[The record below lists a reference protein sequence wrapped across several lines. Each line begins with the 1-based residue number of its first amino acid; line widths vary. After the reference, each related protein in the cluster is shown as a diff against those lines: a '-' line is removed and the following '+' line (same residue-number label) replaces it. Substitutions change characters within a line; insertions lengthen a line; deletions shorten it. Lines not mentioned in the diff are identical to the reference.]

1 MCSWTTSFVLVCV
14 AWLASRDLV
23 SSSLLLPYQAGT
35 LFAQITKDLAPYAAG
50 ITADMVNN
58 VFCNTTEA
66 GFRVQVRDRQVFIAG
81 EISGFQSR
89 NRNIKLA
96 LLEVVCQLRGVP
108 DVDLIIATG
117 DLSAADHGHAGP
129 IFAQVFRTVSRQLML
144 VPAGS
149 CVCPANIQL
158 LLPWC
163 SLNAKRLEHTAAV
176 LFPDHT
182 FVDWHEADTVGWQHQ
197 HYIMQQSSMRTPWP
211 KKVPKLL
218 FRGSSKTGNRTI
230 ASSFKATDMVDVKV
244 WDWVRKSGQQ
254 QFVGLPKH
262 CKNKYLLNWPG
273 NSYSARLK
281 YLLLCGSVVVHS
293 DNGWFEFYYPMLKHG
308 QHFMR
313 TKAIDN
319 LDDIT
324 NGLTSLVQSLRS
336 NPTQSRLIAEAGQRF
351 ATDVLSL
358 QNIREYW
365 HRLLTAYSELQTFK
379 VNLHPDAIPI
389 GVSLSDPQYVDKR
402 RNGC

>member
-1 MCSWTTSFVLVCV
+1 
-14 AWLASRDLV
+14 
-23 SSSLLLPYQAGT
+23 
-35 LFAQITKDLAPYAAG
+35 
-50 ITADMVNN
+50 MVNN

-66 GFRVQVRDRQVFIAG
+66 GFQVQIRNRQVFIAG

-89 NRNIKLA
+89 NRNVKLA
-96 LLEVVCQLRGVP
+96 LLEVVSQLRDMP

-129 IFAQVFRTVSRQLML
+129 Q
-144 VPAGS
+144 
-149 CVCPANIQL
+149 
-158 LLPWC
+158 
-163 SLNAKRLEHTAAV
+163 AKRLEHTAAV

-182 FVDWHEADTVGWQHQ
+182 FIDWHEADTVGWQHQ

-211 KKVPKLL
+211 KKDPKLL
-218 FRGSSKTGNRTI
+218 FRGSSKTGNRAI

-254 QFVGLPKH
+254 QFVGLPDH
-262 CKNKYLLNWPG
+262 CKSKYLLNWPG

-324 NGLTSLVQSLRS
+324 NGLTTLVQHFNG
-336 NPTQSRLIAEAGQRF
+336 NPTQSRLVAEAGQRF

-365 HRLLTAYSELQTFK
+365 HRLLTTYSELQTFK

-389 GVSLSDPQYVDKR
+389 GVSLSDPQYMNEQR
-402 RNGC
+402 RNGCEST